1 MYCRHSTMYEIL
13 NELIQ
18 FKEKNKRNKKGEA
31 EQKLKNIMGMLA
43 SITREN
49 TQLVGIQERLENAQ
63 SFILKASS
71 K

>member
-1 MYCRHSTMYEIL
+1 
-13 NELIQ
+13 
-18 FKEKNKRNKKGEA
+18 
-31 EQKLKNIMGMLA
+31 MGMLA